1 MHQVLSISSQ
11 PQSELPIMPRII
23 RGLKAIFAKEQSVV
37 VEESLLQQYM
47 NRFMSMM
54 EEHLPS
60 DLINKSSELYSRALD
75 EVANFTRDKS
85 HGELIFMGS
94 ICAAVVLFV
103 IVLPLCEAFSTSRS
117 TEKTLAKRSTSSNSS
132 ATESLE
138 TIEESEEEDLPDPI
152 EVIDSLKFVEEDDD
166 MIQVYDDQP
175 FASIAKAEHEDDK
188 ASDSTPVTTVETP
201 TASPC
206 VTPLR
211 SGKPGLNKEHV
222 SVPHLSSAKTRSSFA
237 KMKGKMSSS
246 ISFRRRESSDASVT
260 STSSSRSFKLFGK
273 KSKKA

>member
-1 MHQVLSISSQ
+1 
-11 PQSELPIMPRII
+11 MPRII
-23 RGLKAIFAKEQSVV
+23 RGLKSIFAKEQSVV
-37 VEESLLQQYM
+37 VEEPSLQQYM

-188 ASDSTPVTTVETP
+188 ASDSTPVPTVETP

-222 SVPHLSSAKTRSSFA
+222 SVPNNIASAKKRLSFA

-246 ISFRRRESSDASVT
+246 MSFRRRESSDASVT